1 MATYPETNSGDALAQ
16 LPGNSTVP
24 PRGSAAAPTRT
35 YPEEPALPLPADPQ
49 EALRQHGS
57 WLRAVAIARLR
68 GLEGADDVMQDVA
81 MAAIRNWETL
91 RTAANAKPWLYRL
104 TVRAALMH
112 RRTLGRARK
121 RIKEAID
128 TYTSRHGVSEA
139 LKAGAGAADADTPGF
154 GGTDPMASLLATERH
169 AHLRV
174 AIARLPVKD
183 MEMLLL
189 KHVDDCSYQEI
200 AKRLGVTPGVVQM
213 RLFRARQKLRE
224 ILLAQYPEE

>member
-1 MATYPETNSGDALAQ
+1 MPAG
-16 LPGNSTVP
+16 
-24 PRGSAAAPTRT
+24 PR
-35 YPEEPALPLPADPQ
+35 
-49 EALRQHGS
+49 EALRMHGS

-81 MAAIRNWETL
+81 MAAVRNWDTL

-128 TYTSRHGVSEA
+128 TYTSRHGLSEA
-139 LKAGAGAADADTPGF
+139 GASARAGTAAEAGALGGVGGGPGGMGA
-154 GGTDPMASLLATERH
+154 DPLGALLASERH
-169 AHLRV
+169 AHLRM

-200 AKRLGVTPGVVQM
+200 ALRLGVTAGVVQM
-213 RLFRARQKLRE
+213 RLFRARQKLRDMMLE
-224 ILLAQYPEE
+224 VYPEE